1 MEPEA
6 LNERPVPEGNAAE
19 AVPAPQSEAPILIN
33 HYHLDE
39 DSLRKSYKELTR
51 NFVLIQL
58 VISVALLGLAIFY
71 TVRYAKFFSESKQL
85 IFMVLL
91 LYVLAGFEIWQAL
104 NSVNKAVKRT
114 MKRIEETQH
123 VREYDVTL
131 RFGEKEIVVDNSFN
145 ADSGRLLYSHI
156 KKLKRCEDLIIIRT
170 LARRAFTLDPTRF
183 DNGTEADFWRLM
195 CEKCPDA
202 VPADRKTAI

>member
-19 AVPAPQSEAPILIN
+19 AVPAPQSVAPVLIN

-39 DSLRKSYKELTR
+39 TSLRKSYKELTKT
-51 NFVLIQL
+51 FVLIQL
-58 VISVALLGLAIFY
+58 IISLALLGVAIYY
-71 TVRYAKFFSESKQL
+71 TVRYGKYFSENKQIVL
-85 IFMVLL
+85 MVLL

-104 NSVNKAVKRT
+104 NSVNKAVRRT

-131 RFGEKEIVVDNSFN
+131 RFEEKEIAVENSFN

-183 DNGTEADFWRLM
+183 ENGTEADFWRLM

-202 VPADRKTAI
+202 VPADQKRAV

>member
-19 AVPAPQSEAPILIN
+19 AVPAPQPEAPVLTN
-33 HYHLDE
+33 RYHLDE
-39 DSLRKSYKELTR
+39 TSLRKSYKELTKT
-51 NFVLIQL
+51 FVLIQL
-58 VISVALLGLAIFY
+58 IISLALLGVAIYY
-71 TVRYAKFFSESKQL
+71 TVRYARFFSENKQI

-104 NSVNKAVKRT
+104 NSVNKAVRRT

-131 RFGEKEIVVDNSFN
+131 RFAPREVVVENSLNGET
-145 ADSGRLLYSHI
+145 GRLPYSHV

-170 LARRAFTLDPTRF
+170 LARRAFSLDPACF
-183 DNGTEADFWRLM
+183 ENGSEADFWKLM
-195 CEKCPDA
+195 NEKCPDA